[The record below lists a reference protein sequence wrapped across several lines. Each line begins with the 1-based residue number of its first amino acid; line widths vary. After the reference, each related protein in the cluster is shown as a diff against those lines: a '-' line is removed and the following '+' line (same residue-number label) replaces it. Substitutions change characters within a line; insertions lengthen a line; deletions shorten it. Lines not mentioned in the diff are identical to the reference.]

1 MNSYHVNYIFSG
13 LKVTNVTIF
22 VRFER
27 EKAFKQFGEDCSNG
41 RRAADQVNGDEIGG
55 LIWKLLG
62 NSFYGEYSL
71 HDKNSI
77 NVLKVKNYIS

>member
-1 MNSYHVNYIFSG
+1 M
-13 LKVTNVTIF
+13 TIF

-41 RRAADQVNGDEIGG
+41 RRAADQADGDEIGG